1 MNAFTNGLLFG
12 LVTCTFVMCI
22 SINKEVKGIRKD
34 IEKIHQVTL
43 NEDGTVTLSDGTL
56 CIYNQKSNLWF
67 RASSNLNTKQEPSTN
82 K

>member
-1 MNAFTNGLLFG
+1 MNAFTKGLLFG
-12 LVTCTFVMCI
+12 LITCTFVMCI

-56 CIYNQKSNLWF
+56 CFYVPESNLWV
-67 RASSNLNTKQEPSTN
+67 RAAHGAVRGRK
-82 K
+82 

>member
-1 MNAFTNGLLFG
+1 MNAFLNGLLFG
-12 LVTCTFVMCI
+12 FVSCTFVLCI
-22 SINKEVKGIRKD
+22 TINKEVKAIRKD

-43 NEDGTVTLSDGTL
+43 NENGTVTLSDGTL

-67 RASSNLNTKQEPSTN
+67 CASPNLSNQQDPTTN